1 MFGIGLPELLLI
13 LALALIVL
21 GPDKLPQ
28 VAKQIARFM
37 GELKR
42 ASDEFKSQLELDAIK
57 DIRERNIWDQ
67 VEGFG
72 AKMTSEPSS
81 SKENQP
87 EGKKS
92 DTPGGLGPEW
102 KVAKGPK
109 TSEAEPEDR
118 EEYKEKDQEETKDR
132 VD

>member
-1 MFGIGLPELLLI
+1 MFGIGIPELILI

-57 DIRERNIWDQ
+57 EIRERNIWEHVDGLTK
-67 VEGFG
+67 EGSDRAG
-72 AKMTSEPSS
+72 
-81 SKENQP
+81 SKDKDV
-87 EGKKS
+87 KKPDS
-92 DTPGGLGPEW
+92 GTPGGLGPEW
-102 KVAKGPK
+102 KEARGPEGRPREGEGPSGQK
-109 TSEAEPEDR
+109 EDGKAEAGN
-118 EEYKEKDQEETKDR
+118 R